1 MMMKHGMNQRE
12 MMFYVAQ
19 IVIIVLC
26 TAPVSLGHS
35 SGDRDC
41 VEMPFRAISGSS
53 EEIRVYNGSLT
64 CDEPGNDVEHSGSE
78 CLNRS
83 RSGSGC
89 PGFYTDSSSSS
100 SCFICCVA
108 TIAEIQANNFTA
120 FTDNSTLFVLYTE
133 RPEPRVS
140 VNFDQ
145 YISEG
150 GNFKIPGVNTEGTT
164 ENVDE
169 TDFVPGKRNLGLHFH
184 SGGEVYLSGSGTE
197 CWTNFEHCPSG
208 LTMSIW
214 MKITDL
220 KLSYVVGTGAVLRA
234 GVSLFFNGDGELRT
248 MVQLDTTR

>member
-1 MMMKHGMNQRE
+1 MMMKHGMNKRE
-12 MMFYVAQ
+12 MMFHVAQ
-19 IVIIVLC
+19 IIGIVLC
-26 TAPVSLGHS
+26 SVLVSLGKS
-35 SGDRDC
+35 SVHTDC
-41 VEMPFRAISGSS
+41 IEMPFRAVSGSS
-53 EEIRVYNGSLT
+53 EDIHVYNGSLT
-64 CDEPGNDVEHSGSE
+64 CDEPGDNVEHCGSE

-89 PGFYTDSSSSS
+89 PGFYTDSSSTD
-100 SCFICCVA
+100 SCFICRVA
-108 TIAEIQANNFTA
+108 SVAEIRANNFTT
-120 FTDNSTLFVLYTE
+120 FTDNGRLFVLYTDT
-133 RPEPRVS
+133 PEPRVS

-145 YISEG
+145 YIREA

-214 MKITDL
+214 MKITDM
-220 KLSYVVGTGAVLRA
+220 KSTYVVGTGAVQRV